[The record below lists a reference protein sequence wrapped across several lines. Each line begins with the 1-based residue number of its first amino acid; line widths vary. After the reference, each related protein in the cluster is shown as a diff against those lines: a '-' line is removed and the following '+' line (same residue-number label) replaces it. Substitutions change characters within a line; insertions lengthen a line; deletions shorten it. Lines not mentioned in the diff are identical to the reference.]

1 MQRSDHEPS
10 PAIHGARRR
19 SWRPSPA
26 SLAAHARKNG
36 PIRIEFPHPLSW
48 WRARPAHAFKD
59 IDVVIARHF
68 LRKSAIIGEPHW
80 FLGATG
86 DAAVALGVALR
97 IQRQE
102 RPNLVLLDL
111 AMTAVLC
118 VALEGHTPAT
128 LLLSS
133 SLKRRAGIEPHCE
146 ALSDTWLNAKAA
158 RALKKPI

>member
-1 MQRSDHEPS
+1 MQRIDLPPS
-10 PAIHGARRR
+10 ARTHGSQRR
-19 SWRPSPA
+19 SWRPSPVY
-26 SLAAHARKNG
+26 LAARANG
-36 PIRIEFPHPLSW
+36 QARIEFPHPLSW

-86 DAAVALGVALR
+86 DAAVALGVATR

-102 RPNLVLLDL
+102 RSNQVLVDL

-118 VALEGHTPAT
+118 VALEGHTPAA

-133 SLKRRAGIEPHCE
+133 SLKRRSGIEPHCE

-158 RALKKPI
+158 RP

>member
-1 MQRSDHEPS
+1 MQRIDLAPS
-10 PAIHGARRR
+10 ATTREVRRR

-26 SLAAHARKNG
+26 NLAARAGKNG
-36 PIRIEFPHPLSW
+36 RVRIEFPHPLSW
-48 WRARPAHAFKD
+48 WRVRPAHAFKD

-68 LRKSAIIGEPHW
+68 LRKSAIIGEPYW
-80 FLGATG
+80 FLGAAG

-102 RPNLVLLDL
+102 RQNLVSLDL

-118 VALEGHTPAT
+118 VALEGHTPAA

-133 SLKRRAGIEPHCE
+133 SLQRRAGIEPLCE
-146 ALSDTWLNAKAA
+146 ALSDTWLNVKAA
-158 RALKKPI
+158 SP